1 MKNTFT
7 TINSKFIE
15 QSTGK
20 ENIFPRD
27 QFDDEEINIKN
38 PINFRNPF
46 AEVDQNSQQQYVDF
60 QTKNDFRTSKEQD
73 SKLYKSHFKLSNDLS
88 LNYFLI
94 KNGLI

>member
-15 QSTGK
+15 QASGK
-20 ENIFPRD
+20 ENIFPGD

-46 AEVDQNSQQQYVDF
+46 AEADQNLQQQYVDL
-60 QTKNDFRTSKEQD
+60 QAKDDFRTSK
-73 SKLYKSHFKLSNDLS
+73 
-88 LNYFLI
+88 
-94 KNGLI
+94 